1 MANRSKSLRLARVGG
16 VDIFIHVSWLF
27 IAGLVLLGF
36 WGQIETDH
44 PDFGGIQAFALA
56 LFGAIVFFGSVL
68 IHEMAHAFMARR
80 RGIDVKGITLYLF
93 GGATEADASSRSP
106 ADEFVVAI
114 VGPLTSFALAGLL
127 ALAGLGTGG
136 LADPIPEML
145 NYLALLNVI
154 LGLFNLA
161 PGLPLDGGRVFRSI
175 AWAVTGDFARAT
187 RMATATGVAVGY
199 LLMTVGFVMMWQ
211 GNFGGLWLVFI
222 GWLITQSA
230 RQNELQESI
239 RSMFT
244 DLTAADVMSSP
255 VITIPADTTV
265 ADAVRDYFVP
275 HNLTTFPVVDDG
287 EVLGLLTVPAVRA
300 VPANEIWRVTAGQL
314 ARDHQPVLEA
324 APETPMVDVI
334 EALASGNDAKTRVL
348 TLDEG
353 RLVGIISPSDVL
365 RRRALADLTQ
375 LTTSPPPPPPPPAAP
390 GTDHPEPAGRS

>member
-36 WGQIETDH
+36 WGRIATDH
-44 PDFGGIQAFALA
+44 PDFGDAQAFALA
-56 LFGAIVFFGSVL
+56 LAGAVVFFGSVL
-68 IHEMAHAFMARR
+68 IHELAHAFMARR

-114 VGPLTSFALAGLL
+114 VGPLTSFLLAGLL
-127 ALAGLGTGG
+127 ALAGLATAS
-136 LADPIPEML
+136 LVDPIPEML
-145 NYLALLNVI
+145 NYLALINVI

-187 RMATATGVAVGY
+187 RAATATGVAVGY
-199 LLMTVGFVMMWQ
+199 LLMTVGLVMVWQ
-211 GNFGGLWLVFI
+211 GNFGGLWMVFI
-222 GWLITQSA
+222 GWLISQSA
-230 RQNELQESI
+230 RQNEMQESL

-244 DLTAADVMSSP
+244 DLTAADVMTSP
-255 VITIPADTTV
+255 VITIPAETSV
-265 ADAVRDYFVP
+265 ADAVGDYFVR
-275 HNLTTFPVVDDG
+275 HNLTTFPVVQDG

-300 VPANEIWRVTAGQL
+300 VPANDMWQATAGHL
-314 ARDHQPVLEA
+314 ARRHQPVLQTDPEA
-324 APETPMVDVI
+324 PMVEII
-334 EALASGNDAKTRVL
+334 EALATEKDAKARALVF
-348 TLDEG
+348 DRG

-365 RRRALADLTQ
+365 RRQALADLTR
-375 LTTSPPPPPPPPAAP
+375 LTSPPPPK
-390 GTDHPEPAGRS
+390 TDRREPVGGS